1 MNRRRCLNVLA
12 GSIMATMLGL
22 GTRQSFA
29 HGHGGGGGHHSEHEH
44 EHHTTKDHQHNET
57 DHDSHYHHDHDG
69 DHNHDC
75 RDTEE
80 VNKKECQNHNGA
92 WERD

>member
-12 GSIMATMLGL
+12 GSIMAAMLGL

-29 HGHGGGGGHHSEHEH
+29 RGHGGGGAHHSEHEH
-44 EHHTTKDHQHNET
+44 EHNET
-57 DHDSHYHHDHDG
+57 RHDSHYHHDHDDYG
-69 DHNHDC
+69 DHDHDC

-80 VNKKECQNHNGA
+80 VNKKECQNHNGD

>member
-44 EHHTTKDHQHNET
+44 EHH
-57 DHDSHYHHDHDG
+57 YHHDHDG
-69 DHNHDC
+69 DGDHDHDC
-75 RDTEE
+75 RDTEDG
-80 VNKKECQNHNGA
+80 KKTECKNHDGA
-92 WERD
+92 WESD

>member
-12 GSIMATMLGL
+12 SSLMATMLGL

-29 HGHGGGGGHHSEHEH
+29 HGGGGGGGHHSEYEH
-44 EHHTTKDHQHNET
+44 AHNET

-69 DHNHDC
+69 QGDHDHDC
-75 RDTEE
+75 RDTKEDKR
-80 VNKKECQNHNGA
+80 VECQNHNGD
-92 WERD
+92 WELD